1 MTAPSSHLKGLLLTG
16 AGILV
21 LSPDSLLVRLI
32 GTDVW
37 TLLFWRGLL
46 LFAALFLPLCLHRRR
61 QMVDACR
68 RTGKAGLLAGALL
81 AGSTLCFVQAL
92 THTTVA
98 NTLIII
104 GAGPLAA
111 ALLGRLFLGE
121 PVATRTYLAIGAAL
135 GGIWIT
141 VSGDLEGGRFLGNL
155 CAGGTALSSA
165 GYLVVLRRTR
175 GVDMTPAVALGGLL
189 AAVVAFPLATPL
201 AVTAADTV
209 YLGLLG
215 LLVLP
220 VSFYLISLGPRY
232 LPAPEVNLILL
243 LEIVLGP
250 YWVWLFLGEI
260 PATRALIGGMVVLAT
275 LIAHSV
281 VGLRRPDREI

>member
-1 MTAPSSHLKGLLLTG
+1 MTGLSPHLKGLLLAG
-16 AGILV
+16 AGVLV

-32 GTDVW
+32 GADPW

-46 LFAALFLPLCLHRRR
+46 LFAALFLPLCLYRGPR
-61 QMVDACR
+61 VWDTCR

-81 AGSTLCFVQAL
+81 ASSTLCFVQAL

-111 ALLGRLFLGE
+111 ALLGRLFLKE
-121 PVATRTYLAIGAAL
+121 PVATRTWLAIGAAL
-135 GGIWIT
+135 TGIWIT
-141 VSGDLEGGRFLGNL
+141 VSGDLEGGHALGNL
-155 CAGGTALSSA
+155 CAGGTALSYAS
-165 GYLVVLRRTR
+165 YLVVLRRTR

-189 AAVVAFPLATPL
+189 AAVVSWPLATPL
-201 AVTAADTV
+201 AVTSGDAI

-220 VSFYLISLGPRY
+220 ASFYLISLGPRF
-232 LPAPEVNLILL
+232 LPAPEVNLILQ

-260 PATRALIGGMVVLAT
+260 PATHALIGGMVVLAT
-275 LIAHSV
+275 LTIHSAI
-281 VGLRRPDREI
+281 GLRRTDREN